1 MARIHRV
8 LAVDDSVGVL
18 TLIGTY
24 LQGSEFV
31 FAGSARDGK
40 SAVDK
45 YAKLKPD
52 IVLLDIVMPEQGG
65 PETLKQILAIN
76 PVATVAMISSLTGD
90 DVVNECTRLGA
101 RAFLRKPF
109 TKDGLLEFMRGLV
122 AHHEG

>member
-1 MARIHRV
+1 MIGPHRV
-8 LAVDDSVGVL
+8 LAVDDSIGVL

-45 YAKLKPD
+45 FAKLKPD

-65 PETLKQILAIN
+65 PDTLKQILAIE
-76 PVATVAMISSLTGD
+76 PRATVAMISSLAGD
-90 DVVNECTRLGA
+90 DVVNECMQLGA
-101 RAFLRKPF
+101 KSYLKKPF
-109 TKDGLLEFMRGLV
+109 TKDGLLELLRNLAG
-122 AHHEG
+122 AQ

>member
-1 MARIHRV
+1 MIGPHRV
-8 LAVDDSVGVL
+8 LAVDDSIGVL

-45 YAKLKPD
+45 FAKLKPD

-65 PETLKQILAIN
+65 QDTLRQILAIE
-76 PVATVAMISSLTGD
+76 PRATVAMISSLAGD
-90 DVVNECTRLGA
+90 DVVNECMQLGA
-101 RAFLRKPF
+101 KSYLKKPF
-109 TKDGLLEFMRGLV
+109 TKDGLLELLRKRVG
-122 AHHEG
+122 AQ

>member
-1 MARIHRV
+1 MIGPHRV
-8 LAVDDSVGVL
+8 LAVDDSIGVL

-45 YAKLKPD
+45 FAKLKPD

-65 PETLKQILAIN
+65 QDTLRQILAIE
-76 PVATVAMISSLTGD
+76 PRATVAMISSLAGD
-90 DVVNECTRLGA
+90 DVVNECMQLGA
-101 RAFLRKPF
+101 KSYLKKPF
-109 TKDGLLEFMRGLV
+109 TKDGLLELLRKLV
-122 AHHEG
+122 GAQ

>member
-1 MARIHRV
+1 MIGPHRV
-8 LAVDDSVGVL
+8 LAVDDSIGVL

-45 YAKLKPD
+45 FAKLKPD

-65 PETLKQILAIN
+65 PDTLKQILAIE
-76 PVATVAMISSLTGD
+76 PRATVAMISSLAGD
-90 DVVNECTRLGA
+90 DVVNECMRLGA
-101 RAFLRKPF
+101 KLYLKKPF
-109 TKDGLLEFMRGLV
+109 TKDGLLELLRKLV
-122 AHHEG
+122 GSQ

>member
-1 MARIHRV
+1 MRAHRV

-31 FAGSARDGK
+31 FAGSARDGR

-45 YAKLKPD
+45 FAKLKPD

-65 PETLKQILAIN
+65 VETLRQILAVD
-76 PVATVAMISSLTGD
+76 PTATVAMISSLASQ
-90 DVVNECTRLGA
+90 DVVTECMRIGA
-101 RAFLRKPF
+101 RSYLKKPF
-109 TKDGLLEFMRGLV
+109 TKDGLLEFLRRLSGSQ
-122 AHHEG
+122 

>member
-1 MARIHRV
+1 MIGPHRV
-8 LAVDDSVGVL
+8 LAVDDSIGVL

-45 YAKLKPD
+45 FAKLKPD

-65 PETLKQILAIN
+65 PDTPKQILAIE
-76 PVATVAMISSLTGD
+76 PRATVAMISSLAGD
-90 DVVNECTRLGA
+90 DVVNECMRLGA
-101 RAFLRKPF
+101 KSYLKKPF
-109 TKDGLLEFMRGLV
+109 TKDGLLELLRNLAG
-122 AHHEG
+122 AQ

>member
-1 MARIHRV
+1 MTQTHRV

-40 SAVDK
+40 SAVDR

-65 PETLKQILAIN
+65 PETLKQILAID
-76 PVATVAMISSLTGD
+76 PVATVAMISSLAGD
-90 DVVNECTRLGA
+90 DVVHECTRLGA
-101 RAFLRKPF
+101 KSYLKKPF
-109 TKDGLLEFMRGLV
+109 TKDGLLEFLRALV
-122 AHHEG
+122 GSQ

>member
-1 MARIHRV
+1 M
-8 LAVDDSVGVL
+8 DDSVGVL

-31 FAGSARDGK
+31 FAGSARDGR

-76 PVATVAMISSLTGD
+76 PAATVAMISSLTGD
-90 DVVNECTRLGA
+90 DVVKECIRAGA
-101 RAFLRKPF
+101 RAFLKKPF

>member
-1 MARIHRV
+1 MTRTLRV

-40 SAVDK
+40 SAVERFT
-45 YAKLKPD
+45 KLSPD

-65 PETLKQILAIN
+65 PETLKQILAID
-76 PVATVAMISSLTGD
+76 PGATVAMISSLVGD
-90 DVVNECTRLGA
+90 DVVNECTSLGA
-101 RAFLRKPF
+101 KSYLKKPF
-109 TKDGLLEFMRGLV
+109 TKDGLLGFLRALAGPD
-122 AHHEG
+122 

>member
-1 MARIHRV
+1 MMRTHRV

-40 SAVDK
+40 SAVDR

-76 PVATVAMISSLTGD
+76 PVATVAMISSLAGD
-90 DVVNECTRLGA
+90 DVVRECTRLGA
-101 RAFLRKPF
+101 KSYLKKPF
-109 TKDGLLEFMRGLV
+109 TKDGLLEFLRKLVGLQ
-122 AHHEG
+122 